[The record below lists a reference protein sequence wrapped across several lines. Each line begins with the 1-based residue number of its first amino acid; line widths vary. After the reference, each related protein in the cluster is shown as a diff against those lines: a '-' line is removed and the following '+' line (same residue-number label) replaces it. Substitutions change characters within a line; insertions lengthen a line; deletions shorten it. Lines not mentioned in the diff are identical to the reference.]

1 VRPGDTLPG
10 GRTVTRTKSDYYE
23 LLGLPRTAG
32 EEEIRRA
39 FRARARELHPDVS
52 EEPEAEER
60 FREVTAAYSVLSKP
74 SARFLYDRFGYRGRG
89 HGGFEPGDRRA
100 EARVLAEVEIDEI
113 EAERGTRRE
122 VHLAAGEEC
131 AVCRGTGAVAGTDVH
146 QCLTCE
152 GSGQIRVS
160 SGSGEGRLLRVVRCH
175 DCDGIGRIFERRCQ
189 ECQGHGR
196 VTQRRVIKVRIPA
209 GVEDGTRLRVMGEPE
224 EDHLLV
230 RVTPLVDSL
239 VVRLAA
245 TVLLACA
252 IALLAYLIWWA

>member
-1 VRPGDTLPG
+1 M
-10 GRTVTRTKSDYYE
+10 TRTKSDYYE

-52 EEPEAEER
+52 DEPKAEER

-89 HGGFEPGDRRA
+89 HGGFDPGGRKA
-100 EARVLAEVEIDEI
+100 EARVLAEVEIDQI

-122 VHLAAGEEC
+122 VRLAADEEC
-131 AVCRGTGAVAGTDVH
+131 AVCAGSGAVAGTDVRP
-146 QCLTCE
+146 CTTCDA
-152 GSGQIRVS
+152 SGQIRVS
-160 SGSGEGRLLRVVRCH
+160 SGVGEGRLLRVVQCH
-175 DCDGIGRIFERRCQ
+175 NCDGLGRIFERRCT
-189 ECQGHGR
+189 ECHGHGR
-196 VTQRRVIKVRIPA
+196 VQERRVLKVRIPA

-230 RVTPLVDSL
+230 RVKPGPLDSAI
-239 VVRLAA
+239 VRWTAS
-245 TVLLACA
+245 
-252 IALLAYLIWWA
+252 ALLVCAVGLLVYFIWLA